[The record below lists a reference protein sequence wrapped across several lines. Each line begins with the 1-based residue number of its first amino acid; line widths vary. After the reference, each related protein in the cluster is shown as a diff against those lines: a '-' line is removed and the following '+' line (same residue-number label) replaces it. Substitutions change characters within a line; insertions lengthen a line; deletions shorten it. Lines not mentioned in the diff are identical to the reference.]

1 MGKTGQPYKSHR
13 TPPSSETPLLAPGT
27 RVPSANNGTQQAQQS
42 TDETMQLVNS
52 SPSNTETLKGQPD
65 ILTCVLIFITL
76 WNVSTSLKKATYIC
90 SHTFYFVTLIIQEQ
104 RMDLTDFLFEK
115 GVGGGWVGGKFVVT

>member
-1 MGKTGQPYKSHR
+1 
-13 TPPSSETPLLAPGT
+13 
-27 RVPSANNGTQQAQQS
+27 
-42 TDETMQLVNS
+42 MQLVNS
-52 SPSNTETLKGQPD
+52 SPCNTEALKGQTD